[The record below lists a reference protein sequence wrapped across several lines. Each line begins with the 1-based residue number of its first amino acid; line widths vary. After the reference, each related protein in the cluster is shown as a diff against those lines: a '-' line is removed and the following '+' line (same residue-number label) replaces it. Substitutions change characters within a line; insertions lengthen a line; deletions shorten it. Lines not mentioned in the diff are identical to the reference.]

1 MGEAGAGAWGRP
13 GEPRKYTDP
22 MSLTLGSA
30 GAGNVWTLWPALL
43 AALAYGLAQLPGGT
57 SPRLPNVALTVGWLF
72 QALAL
77 VYDIGGVGD
86 AGSGARFGFAPALS
100 ATVWLVIGVHQ
111 VESRL
116 LPLPGVRRMLAGVGV
131 VAVLLAALY
140 PGEIRPQV
148 GSGWLPLHWLLGIV
162 SYGLFGVAVLHAL
175 MLDAAERRIRSKA
188 APLGG
193 SGPFGLPLLRL
204 ERLTFRFV
212 DAGFVALSAALLVG
226 AGASLQTP
234 GLWRWDHKTVFSML
248 GWATFAALIAGRRL
262 QGWRGRRAT
271 RWLYAGAV
279 LLALAYIGS
288 RFVIEVLL
296 QRGA

>member
-1 MGEAGAGAWGRP
+1 
-13 GEPRKYTDP
+13 
-22 MSLTLGSA
+22 MSLPFGSA
-30 GAGNVWTLWPALL
+30 GAANIWTWWPAVVAML
-43 AALAYGLAQLPGGT
+43 AYALAQTSGG
-57 SPRLPNVALTVGWLF
+57 SSQRLPNVALTVGWLF

-100 ATVWLVIGVHQ
+100 ATVWLVVGVHE

-116 LPLPGVRRMLAGVGV
+116 LPLPAVRRLLAGLGLV
-131 VAVLLAALY
+131 VVLLAALF
-140 PGEIRPQV
+140 PGEIRPHA

-175 MLDAAERRIRSKA
+175 MLDAAERRMRAKA
-188 APLGG
+188 TPLGAT
-193 SGPFGLPLLRL
+193 GPFGLPLLRL

-212 DAGFVALSAALLVG
+212 DAGFVVLSAALLVG
-226 AGASLQTP
+226 AAASLQSP
-234 GLWRWDHKTVFSML
+234 DLWRWDHKTVFSLL
-248 GWATFAALIAGRRL
+248 GWATFAGLIAGRRL

-288 RFVIEVLL
+288 RFVVEVLL
-296 QRGA
+296 PRSGG

>member
-1 MGEAGAGAWGRP
+1 
-13 GEPRKYTDP
+13 
-22 MSLTLGSA
+22 MSLPFGSA
-30 GAGNVWTLWPALL
+30 GAANIWTWWPAVVAML
-43 AALAYGLAQLPGGT
+43 AYALAQTSGG
-57 SPRLPNVALTVGWLF
+57 SSQRLPNVALTVGWLF

-77 VYDIGGVGD
+77 VYDIAGVGD
-86 AGSGARFGFAPALS
+86 AGTGARFGFAPALS
-100 ATVWLVIGVHQ
+100 ATVWLVIGVHE

-116 LPLPGVRRMLAGVGV
+116 LPLPAVRRLLAGLGLV
-131 VAVLLAALY
+131 VVLLAALF
-140 PGEIRPQV
+140 PGEIRPHA

-175 MLDAAERRIRSKA
+175 MLDAAERRMRAKVT
-188 APLGG
+188 PLGAT
-193 SGPFGLPLLRL
+193 GPFGLPLLRL

-212 DAGFVALSAALLVG
+212 DAGFLVLSAALLVG
-226 AGASLQTP
+226 AVASLKSP
-234 GLWRWDHKTVFSML
+234 ELWRWDHKTVFSLL
-248 GWATFAALIAGRRL
+248 GWATFAGLIAGRRL

-296 QRGA
+296 PRGGV